1 MWCGRGGIV
10 GHDASSN
17 IGENSSIHPDSKFD
31 TMAGCYNA
39 RGQHGG
45 RICFLCALGRGW
57 REGRGGEDGVD
68 KKRRNP
74 LQICLMGAARLMD
87 FSRLFGLW

>member
-1 MWCGRGGIV
+1 MWCGRGGIA

-39 RGQHGG
+39 RCQHAG
-45 RICFLCALGRGW
+45 RICFLCTGEGVEGG
-57 REGRGGEDGVD
+57 EGRTVWI
-68 KKRRNP
+68 KREEI
-74 LQICLMGAARLMD
+74 LCKSA
-87 FSRLFGLW
+87 